1 MAAQR
6 PLIDTNVYLFRWPF
20 RRLLVDE
27 PGPLVQMLRQQGVV
41 QAWAGSFEGVFDR
54 DVAGVNERLAAA
66 CHEHRGVLVPFGTIN
81 LALPDWEEDLRR
93 CRHVHG
99 MPGVRLHP
107 NYHGYGLG
115 LPAVRRLLELAA
127 EHGLLVQFVAMME
140 DERTQARVC
149 SVPHLDLAPLVKHAR
164 GVPEACVQVL
174 NAHRALR
181 PGEAEEL
188 AAASVSFDL
197 ATLEGIG
204 GVGQFVD
211 RVGADRLLFG
221 SFQPMFYFDSARL
234 KLQES
239 VLGGRAEELIR
250 AENARRL
257 LGRGSP

>member
-20 RRLLVDE
+20 RRLHVDE
-27 PGPLVQMLRQQGVV
+27 PEAMVRMLRGQGVV
-41 QAWAGSFEGVFDR
+41 QAWAGSFEGIFDR

-66 CHEHRGVLVPFGTIN
+66 CREYGGVLAPFGTIN
-81 LALPDWEEDLRR
+81 LALPDWEEDVRR
-93 CRHVHG
+93 CREVHG

-107 NYHGYGLG
+107 NYHRYGLDV
-115 LPAVRRLLELAA
+115 PAVRRLLELAA
-127 EHGLLVQFVAMME
+127 KHGLVVQFVAMME

-149 SVPHLDLAPLVKHAR
+149 SVPHLVLGPLVDHAR
-164 GVPEACVQVL
+164 AVPEARVQIL
-174 NAHRALR
+174 NAHRAMR

-188 AAASVSFDL
+188 AAAGVSFDL

-211 RVGADRLLFG
+211 RVGAERLLFG
-221 SFQPMFYFDSARL
+221 SFQPLFYLDSARL

-239 VLGGRAEELIR
+239 VLGGRAEELIC

-257 LGRGSP
+257 LGRAYP

>member
-1 MAAQR
+1 MC

-27 PGPLVQMLRQQGVV
+27 PEALVQMLSKQGVE
-41 QAWAGSFEGVFDR
+41 QAWVGSFEGVFDR
-54 DVAGVNERLAAA
+54 DIAGVNERLAAA
-66 CHEHRGVLVPFGTIN
+66 CQAYREVLAPFGTIN

-93 CRHVHG
+93 CRDVHG

-107 NYHGYGLG
+107 NYHSYGLD

-127 EHGLLVQFVAMME
+127 NYGMVVQLVAMME
-140 DERTQARVC
+140 DERTQARAC
-149 SVPHLDLAPLVKHAR
+149 SVPHVDLAPLVEHA
-164 GVPEACVQVL
+164 GAVPEARIQVL

-181 PGEAEEL
+181 PGQAEEL

-197 ATLEGIG
+197 ATLEGTG
-204 GVGQFVD
+204 GVAQFVD
-211 RVGADRLLFG
+211 RVGAERLLFG
-221 SFQPMFYFDSARL
+221 SFQPLFYFDSARL

-239 VLGGRAEELIR
+239 VLGGRAEQLIC

-257 LGRGSP
+257 LSRANP